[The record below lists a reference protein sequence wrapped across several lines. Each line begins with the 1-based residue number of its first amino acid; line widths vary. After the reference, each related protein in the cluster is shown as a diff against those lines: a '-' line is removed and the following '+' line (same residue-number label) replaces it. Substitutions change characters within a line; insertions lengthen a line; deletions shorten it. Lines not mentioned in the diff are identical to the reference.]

1 MVGNSAAT
9 SCDCSAIP
17 PRCRRAAGGSPVAVG
32 KPWQPENLMPEV
44 RAALQKGIEDART
57 EMKKRSEGRV
67 DGRKFFRTRAQI
79 GTKYRDHRY

>member
-1 MVGNSAAT
+1 
-9 SCDCSAIP
+9 
-17 PRCRRAAGGSPVAVG
+17 
-32 KPWQPENLMPEV
+32 MPEV

-79 GTKYRDHRY
+79 GTNYRDHRY